1 MKHILF
7 LVTIFSIS
15 SFSQQNITMDVGD
28 FNSLTIY
35 DGIKVELKK
44 SETNSVEITGNNSA
58 STIVKNKN
66 GSLKIRLNLEKKF
79 SGETNVVLNY
89 KEISRITSHE
99 GAYVFSKDTIAQ
111 HELNIKAHTGSK
123 QDYIVNTTFL
133 NTASATGSSI
143 VLNGISKYHDVTAM
157 SGSKVFAASLL
168 NEETTATSS
177 TGAVVDLSAVK
188 EIEATV
194 KAGGIIN
201 IHTKTEKIIKKVVF
215 GGSVNLLYE

>member
-7 LVTIFSIS
+7 LATIFSIS

-89 KEISRITSHE
+89 REISRITSHE
-99 GAYVFSKDTIAQ
+99 GAYIFSKDTITQ

-123 QDYIVNTTFL
+123 QDYIINTIFL
-133 NTASATGSSI
+133 NTTSATGSSI
-143 VLNGISKYHDVTAM
+143 VLNGSSKYHDVTAM
-157 SGSKVFAASLL
+157 SGSKVFAVSLL
-168 NEETTATSS
+168 NEETTGTSS
-177 TGAVVDLSAVK
+177 TGAVIDLSAVK

-194 KAGGIIN
+194 KAGGVIN

>member
-7 LVTIFSIS
+7 LATIFSIS

-79 SGETNVVLNY
+79 SGQTNVILNY

-99 GAYVFSKDTIAQ
+99 GAYVFSKDTITQ

-123 QDYIVNTTFL
+123 QDYIINTTFL
-133 NTASATGSSI
+133 NTTSSTGSSI
-143 VLNGISKYHDVTAM
+143 VLDGSSKYHDVTAV
-157 SGSKVFAASLL
+157 SGSKVFAVSLL
-168 NEETTATSS
+168 NEETTGTSS
-177 TGAVVDLSAVK
+177 TGAVIDLAVVK